1 MDVLD
6 IEVPCDICKELVTLG
21 TDYRCHLNIAHDISD
36 SDDMERFIKLAQ
48 QRLNNAE
55 TEEITL
61 DEEEDVKENTFA
73 ESCLFQ
79 CEICGDALKGKD
91 AIEAHVDS
99 LHMDIVEEL
108 EETVS
113 DFYVL
118 LPDPSLISSGDLL
131 TSEEIAQIYQADK
144 QQKLMTSKGSL
155 KRKNSKKVAKI
166 RP

>member
-1 MDVLD
+1 M
-6 IEVPCDICKELVTLG
+6 
-21 TDYRCHLNIAHDISD
+21 
-36 SDDMERFIKLAQ
+36 
-48 QRLNNAE
+48 
-55 TEEITL
+55 
-61 DEEEDVKENTFA
+61 
-73 ESCLFQ
+73 
-79 CEICGDALKGKD
+79 KGKD